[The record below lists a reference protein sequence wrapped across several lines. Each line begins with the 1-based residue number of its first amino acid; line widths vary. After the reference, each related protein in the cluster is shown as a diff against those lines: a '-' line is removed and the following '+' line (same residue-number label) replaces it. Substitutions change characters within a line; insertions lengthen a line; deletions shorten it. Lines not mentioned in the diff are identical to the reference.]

1 MLGMQRRQASLTS
14 AEMYFFC
21 CLHVHMLFHL
31 SRDLQIQAL
40 CRRVIR
46 NGLPAG
52 EMYFHLVV
60 PLAIGAVAL
69 AMLTVALGR
78 NEYAAFIALMVS
90 ATSQASNPLE
100 WGYPATYLHGP
111 ALSSGWAVAN
121 CISAYG
127 GTPNRRTALII
138 TADALLP
145 LCLSPPCHEQC

>member
-1 MLGMQRRQASLTS
+1 M
-14 AEMYFFC
+14 
-21 CLHVHMLFHL
+21 
-31 SRDLQIQAL
+31 
-40 CRRVIR
+40 R

-127 GTPNRRTALII
+127 GTPNRRTALIF

-145 LCLSPPCHEQC
+145 LCLFSPCHEQC